1 ATAEE
6 PAPARDDLPI
16 SRACSEDVRAIV
28 TLLADDPLGA
38 SRERPEDMAGYLR
51 AFESIEADPHQY
63 LAVARRQGR
72 IVGTF
77 QLSIIPGLARHGTT
91 RAQLEAVRVHADE
104 RGTGLGTELVLGA
117 EDEARRRG
125 CALLQLTS
133 DATREGAHRFYERLD
148 YRATHVGFKKDLG

>member
-1 ATAEE
+1 MPEE
-6 PAPARDDLPI
+6 LTIDRARP
-16 SRACSEDVRAIV
+16 EDVPAIV
-28 TLLADDPLGA
+28 ALLADDPLGA
-38 SRERPEDMAGYLR
+38 SRECPEDMAGYLR
-51 AFESIEADPHQY
+51 AFEAVEADPHQY

-104 RGTGLGTELVLGA
+104 RGTGLGTELVLWA
-117 EDEARRRG
+117 EHEARRRG

-133 DATREGAHRFYERLD
+133 DATREGAHRFYERLG